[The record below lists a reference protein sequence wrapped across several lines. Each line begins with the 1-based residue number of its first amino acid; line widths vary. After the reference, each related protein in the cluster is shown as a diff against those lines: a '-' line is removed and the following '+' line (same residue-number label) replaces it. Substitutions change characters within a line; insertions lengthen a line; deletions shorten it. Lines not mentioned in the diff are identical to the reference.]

1 MLNEAPVRAM
11 PTLFVLFTIVPLIEI
26 ALFIVI
32 GERLGLGTTVVLV
45 IATALIGSMLVSRQ
59 GRGQIARV
67 QQAVA
72 MGAFPGRELAHG
84 AMILVAGALMITPG
98 FLTDAVGFLLLVPS
112 IREVI
117 RRYGAN
123 RMANRVEIL

>member
-1 MLNEAPVRAM
+1 M
-11 PTLFVLFTIVPLIEI
+11 PTLFVLFTVVPLIEI
-26 ALFIVI
+26 ALFLVI
-32 GERLGLGTTVVLV
+32 GERLGLATTIVLV
-45 IATALIGSMLVSRQ
+45 IATALVGSMLVSRQ

-72 MGAFPGRELAHG
+72 MGTFPGRELAHG

-98 FLTDAVGFLLLVPS
+98 FLTDAVGFLLLVPAV
-112 IREVI
+112 RETI